1 LRFSPNIPSPSS
13 TFGVTGPWS
22 YRAKQFKRRQEIGKY
37 VRLGGGERKE
47 LENRY
52 VRLDL
57 GGGGEFKRSKCI
69 WVGNG
74 EGKEV
79 QTKQK
84 LGLGLSMGK
93 KCQRVLTSLV
103 NIGMK
108 K

>member
-1 LRFSPNIPSPSS
+1 LTFSPNIPSPSS

-57 GGGGEFKRSKCI
+57 GGGEFKRNNYI
-69 WVGNG
+69 NVGK
-74 EGKEV
+74 GKEL

>member
-1 LRFSPNIPSPSS
+1 M
-13 TFGVTGPWS
+13 
-22 YRAKQFKRRQEIGKY
+22 
-37 VRLGGGERKE
+37 RLGGGERKE

-57 GGGGEFKRSKCI
+57 GGGEFKRNNYI
-69 WVGNG
+69 NVGK
-74 EGKEV
+74 GKEL